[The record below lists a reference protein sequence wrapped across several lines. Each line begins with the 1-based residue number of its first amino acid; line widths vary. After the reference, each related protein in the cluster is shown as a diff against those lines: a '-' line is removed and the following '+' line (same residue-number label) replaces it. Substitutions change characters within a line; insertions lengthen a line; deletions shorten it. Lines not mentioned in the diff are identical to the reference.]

1 MDRRNNSRPRGCR
14 GGFVLLEALVSVAIL
29 GFVVMACMRSF
40 TQSLQAARL
49 MEIQTQGLFF
59 AQQLMSE
66 FEILPPVEDVTE
78 GGFGED
84 YAPYYYTV
92 NLEIVEPDYGRLDC
106 DDHIDKFFDMRQ
118 MTIEIWFKDGKMNN
132 PLRIVGVDCA
142 ITGFEKFSS
151 ATKLSYAMY

>member
-14 GGFVLLEALVSVAIL
+14 GGFVLLEALVSIAIL

-49 MEIQTQGLFF
+49 MEIQTQGMFF

-66 FEILPPVEDVTE
+66 FEIHPPVEDVSE
-78 GGFGED
+78 GEFGDD
-84 YAPYYYTV
+84 YASYYYTV
-92 NLEIVEPDYGRLDC
+92 NLEIVEPDYGRLDS

-118 MTIEIWFKDGKMNN
+118 MSIEILYQDDRMNN
-132 PLRIVGVDCA
+132 PLRIVTVDCA

-151 ATKLSYAMY
+151 ETKLSYSMY